1 MKILVVDD
9 EKSILNLIR
18 MNLELEGY
26 KIITSMSGLD
36 ALQKIRQAAPD
47 FIILDIM
54 LPDISGYN
62 VLRKLR
68 RSGCRVPV
76 ILLTAKDQLND
87 KLLGLQFGADDYMTK
102 PFSNEELIL
111 RIRAITKRFQP
122 TDRDISTPT
131 RELQID
137 GIRVLLAERE
147 VFIDGQLVEVTSKEF
162 DTLTLMLENCNRV
175 FTREKLL
182 ESVWGYAFE
191 GNTRAVDILI
201 QRLRKKLGPYAE
213 NLRTIY
219 GVGYKLVAR
228 EGACS

>member
-1 MKILVVDD
+1 
-9 EKSILNLIR
+9 

-36 ALQKIRQAAPD
+36 ALQKFRQEAPD
-47 FIILDIM
+47 FIILDVM

-62 VLRKLR
+62 VLRKLQ
-68 RSGCRVPV
+68 RSDCRVPV

-87 KLLGLQFGADDYMTK
+87 KLLGLQLGADDYMTK

-111 RIRAITKRFQP
+111 RIRAITKRLQP
-122 TDRDISTPT
+122 AGSDMADPI
-131 RELQID
+131 REFVLD
-137 GIRVLLAERE
+137 GIRVLPEERA
-147 VFIDGQLVEVTSKEF
+147 VFIDGQSVAVTGKEF
-162 DTLTLMLENCNRV
+162 DTLVLMLENRNRV

-182 ESVWGYAFE
+182 ASVWGYTFE
-191 GNTRAVDILI
+191 GSTRAVDILI

-219 GVGYKLVAR
+219 GVGYKLTDR
-228 EGACS
+228 DGLSS

>member
-26 KIITSMSGLD
+26 KIITSMSGLE

-68 RSGCRVPV
+68 RSGCCVPV

-111 RIRAITKRFQP
+111 RIRAITKRLQP

-131 RELQID
+131 GELQLD

-147 VFIDGQLVEVTSKEF
+147 VFIDGQSVEVTSKEF

>member
-36 ALQKIRQAAPD
+36 ALQKFRQEAPD
-47 FIILDIM
+47 FIILDVM

-62 VLRKLR
+62 VLRKLQ

-87 KLLGLQFGADDYMTK
+87 KLLGLQLGADDYMTK

-111 RIRAITKRFQP
+111 RIRAITKRLQP
-122 TDRDISTPT
+122 AASGISVPA
-131 RELQID
+131 RELELD
-137 GIRVLLAERE
+137 GIRVLPEERA
-147 VFIDGQLVEVTSKEF
+147 VFIDGQSVAVTSKEF
-162 DTLTLMLENCNRV
+162 DTLTLMLENRNRV

-182 ESVWGYAFE
+182 ESVWGYTFE
-191 GNTRAVDILI
+191 GSTRAVDILI

-219 GVGYKLVAR
+219 GVGYKLTAKDSLV
-228 EGACS
+228 S